1 MFWRRVPAR
10 RLAAARA
17 LGITSGAREETLMT
31 PFSGVDYYLVDELLS
46 DEERLIRKTV
56 RDFVEREAAPI
67 IEGCHTREEFP
78 RRLISRMAELGF
90 FGANLKGY
98 GCAGLNNISYGL
110 ICQELER
117 GDSGLRSMVSV
128 QGSLCMYP
136 IHAFG
141 SEAQKQRWLPPM
153 ASGAAIGCFG
163 LTEPDHGSDPGGMAT
178 RARADGDHYIVS
190 GTKRWI
196 TNGSIA
202 DVAIVWAKT
211 SDGIRGFLVEKG
223 MPGFSA
229 HDIKGKFSLRASI
242 TSELVLE
249 EVRVPR
255 ANMLPGVGGL
265 KGPFSCLTQARYGIV
280 WGAIGAAMA
289 CYHTA
294 LDYAKDRK
302 QFDKPLAGFQLVQQ
316 KLVHMLT
323 EITKGQLL
331 AWRLGRLKDQ
341 GKLRPEQVSLAKR
354 NNVSHALD
362 IARLA
367 RDVLG
372 ANGIVTEY
380 PVIRHMLNL
389 ETVNTYEGTYDMH
402 TLIIGRDITGED
414 AIR

>member
-1 MFWRRVPAR
+1 M
-10 RLAAARA
+10 L
-17 LGITSGAREETLMT
+17 
-31 PFSGVDYYLVDELLS
+31 PFSGVDYYAVDDLLT
-46 DEERLIRKTV
+46 DEQRMIRKTV
-56 RDFVEREAAPI
+56 RDFVDREAAPL
-67 IEGCHTREEFP
+67 IEGCHSREEFP
-78 RRLISRMAELGF
+78 RQLIPRMAALGF
-90 FGANLKGY
+90 FGANLKGF
-98 GCAGLNNISYGL
+98 GCAGLDNVSYGL

-117 GDSGLRSMVSV
+117 CDSGLRSMVSV

-153 ASGAAIGCFG
+153 AAGTAIGCFG
-163 LTEPDHGSDPGGMAT
+163 LTEPDHGSDPGGMDT
-178 RARADGDHYIVS
+178 RARADGDHYVIS

-196 TNGSIA
+196 TNGSVA
-202 DVAIVWAKT
+202 DIAIVWAKT

-223 MPGFSA
+223 RPGFSA

-242 TSELVLE
+242 TSELVLD
-249 EVRVPR
+249 EVRVPGE
-255 ANMLPGVGGL
+255 NMLPGVRGL
-265 KGPFSCLTQARYGIV
+265 KGPFACLTQARYGIV
-280 WGAIGAAMA
+280 WGALGAAMA

-294 LDYAKDRK
+294 LEYAKDRK

-331 AWRLGRLKDQ
+331 AWRLGQLKDHGQ
-341 GKLRPEQVSLAKR
+341 LRPEQVSLAKR
-354 NNVSHALD
+354 NNVGHALD

-372 ANGIVTEY
+372 ANGIVNDY
-380 PVIRHMLNL
+380 PIIRHMLNL

-402 TLIIGRDITGED
+402 TLIIGRDITGAD

>member
-1 MFWRRVPAR
+1 
-10 RLAAARA
+10 
-17 LGITSGAREETLMT
+17 MT
-31 PFSGVDYYLVDELLS
+31 PFAGVDYYGLDDLLT
-46 DEERLIRKTV
+46 DEERMIRKTV
-56 RDFVEREAAPI
+56 RDFVEREAVPT
-67 IEGCHTREEFP
+67 IEEHHARETFP
-78 RRLISRMAELGF
+78 RDLIPRMAELGL

-117 GDSGLRSMVSV
+117 ADSGLRSMVSV

-141 SEAQKQRWLPPM
+141 SEEQKQRWLPPM
-153 ASGAAIGCFG
+153 AAGRAIGCFG
-163 LTEPDHGSDPGGMAT
+163 LTEPDHGSDPGSMET
-178 RARADGDHYIVS
+178 RARADGNQFIIS
-190 GTKRWI
+190 GVKRWI

-211 SDGIRGFLVEKG
+211 NDGIRGFLVEKE

-242 TSELVLE
+242 TSELVLDD
-249 EVRVPR
+249 VRVPR
-255 ANMLPGVGGL
+255 ANLLPGASGL
-265 KGPFSCLTQARYGIV
+265 KGPFSCLSQARYGIV

-289 CYHTA
+289 CYQTA
-294 LDYAKDRK
+294 LEYAKERR
-302 QFDKPLAGFQLVQQ
+302 QFSRPLAGYQLVQQ

-331 AWRLGRLKDQ
+331 AHRLGQLKDQ
-341 GKLRPEQVSLAKR
+341 RNVRPEKISLAKR
-354 NNVSHALD
+354 NNVAHALE

-367 RDVLG
+367 RDILG
-372 ANGIVTEY
+372 ANGIVNEY

>member
-1 MFWRRVPAR
+1 
-10 RLAAARA
+10 
-17 LGITSGAREETLMT
+17 MT
-31 PFSGVDYYLVDELLS
+31 PFTGLDYYNLDELLTA
-46 DEERLIRKTV
+46 EERMIRKTV
-56 RDFVEREAAPI
+56 RDFVEREALRI
-67 IEGCHTREEFP
+67 IEDHHAREAFP
-78 RRLISRMAELGF
+78 RQLIPRMAELGL

-98 GCAGLNNISYGL
+98 GCAGFNNIAYGL
-110 ICQELER
+110 ICQEMER

-128 QGSLCMYP
+128 QGSLCMHP

-141 SEAQKQRWLPPM
+141 SEAQKERWLPGM
-153 ASGAAIGCFG
+153 AAGKLIGCFG
-163 LTEPDHGSDPGGMAT
+163 LTEPDHGSDPGGMET
-178 RARADGDHYIVS
+178 RARADGNQFIITGV
-190 GTKRWI
+190 KRWI

-211 SDGIRGFLVEKG
+211 NEGIRGFLVEKG

-242 TSELVLE
+242 TSELVLD

-255 ANMLPGVGGL
+255 DSMLPGVSGL
-265 KGPFSCLTQARYGIV
+265 KGPFSCLNQARYGIV
-280 WGAIGAAMA
+280 WGAMGAAMA

-294 LDYAKDRK
+294 LHYAKDRR
-302 QFDKPLAGFQLVQQ
+302 QFDRPLAGYQLVQQ
-316 KLVHMLT
+316 KLVHMVT

-331 AWRLGRLKDQ
+331 AHRLGQLKDQ
-341 GKLRPEQVSLAKR
+341 GKVRPEHISLAKR
-354 NNVSHALD
+354 NNVGHALE

-367 RDVLG
+367 RDILG
-372 ANGIVTEY
+372 ANGIVNEY